1 MAVLAKRPVILAAA
15 LVATGMAG
23 ACTHRVQ
30 VDPIEITLNVNITQ
44 EVRVRLQPE
53 IDELIDDNPE
63 LF

>member
-1 MAVLAKRPVILAAA
+1 MSTRGVLLIALTAGVAA
-15 LVATGMAG
+15 AG

-30 VDPIEITLNVNITQ
+30 VDPIDITLNVNITQ

-53 IDELIDDNPE
+53 VEELIAENED